1 MLVMKKEQ
9 QQQLLLVQAVSAMIW
24 LVLVLAEY
32 TSWKSVKKTIK
43 FS

>member
-32 TSWKSVKKTIK
+32 TT
-43 FS
+43 